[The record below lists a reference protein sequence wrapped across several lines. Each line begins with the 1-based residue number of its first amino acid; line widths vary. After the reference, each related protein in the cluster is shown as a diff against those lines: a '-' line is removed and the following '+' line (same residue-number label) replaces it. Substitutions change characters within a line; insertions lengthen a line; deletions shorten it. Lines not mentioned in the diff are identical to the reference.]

1 MKRTAAVTLFVS
13 LLLAPGAWAAGDPEV
28 AALQVGL
35 RQRGFYGGTV
45 DGVLGP
51 STVSGVRRFQH
62 RARLPVDGVPG
73 PRTKRALGRF
83 GKKPSLGGRILAPG
97 SRGWD
102 VAALQFALAS
112 HGFPSGK
119 LDGHFGAATGKALRK
134 FQRWAGLQADGVAGA
149 AVVVALR
156 AAPPSCPIWLS
167 SPVAGAYS
175 DAFGPRGNR
184 FHTGIDYRS
193 SRGTPVVAAASG
205 RVTFAGSSAGGW
217 GRLVTIAHG
226 GGTRTMYAH
235 LSRVGVRV
243 GQYVQSGQRIGRV
256 GSSGNSTGPH
266 LHFEVR
272 VRGAAVDPMTGL

>member
-1 MKRTAAVTLFVS
+1 MKRTAAVTLFVRS
-13 LLLAPGAWAAGDPEV
+13 CSRPARGRLVIPRSQLFRSGFGSEGSTAAPSTACSARAPSPACAGSSTARACPSTESPARARSAPWAGSARSRRSAGASWRRARA
-28 AALQVGL
+28 
-35 RQRGFYGGTV
+35 GGTSRRSNSPWPRM
-45 DGVLGP
+45 GFRRASWTGISAPPQARRCASSSAGP
-51 STVSGVRRFQH
+51 
-62 RARLPVDGVPG
+62 ACRLTASPG
-73 PRTKRALGRF
+73 PRW
-83 GKKPSLGGRILAPG
+83 
-97 SRGWD
+97 SRR
-102 VAALQFALAS
+102 S
-112 HGFPSGK
+112 ERH
-119 LDGHFGAATGKALRK
+119 R
-134 FQRWAGLQADGVAGA
+134 
-149 AVVVALR
+149 R
-156 AAPPSCPIWLS
+156 AARSRSRLRS
-167 SPVAGAYS
+167 RGAYS

-193 SRGTPVVAAASG
+193 GRGTPVVAAASG
-205 RVTFAGSSAGGW
+205 RVTFAGFSAGGW

>member
-1 MKRTAAVTLFVS
+1 
-13 LLLAPGAWAAGDPEV
+13 V
-28 AALQVGL
+28 AA
-35 RQRGFYGGTV
+35 
-45 DGVLGP
+45 
-51 STVSGVRRFQH
+51 
-62 RARLPVDGVPG
+62 
-73 PRTKRALGRF
+73 
-83 GKKPSLGGRILAPG
+83 
-97 SRGWD
+97 
-102 VAALQFALAS
+102 

-119 LDGHFGAATGKALRK
+119 LDGHFGASTGKALRK

-149 AVVVALR
+149 AVVAALR
-156 AAPPSCPIWLS
+156 TAPPRCPISLS
-167 SPVAGAYS
+167 SPVAGPHS

-205 RVTFAGSSAGGW
+205 RVTFAGFSAGGW

-235 LSRVGVRV
+235 LSGVGVRV
-243 GQYVQSGQRIGRV
+243 GQYVQSGQLIGRV

-272 VRGAAVDPMTGL
+272 VRGAAVDPLTGL

>member
-13 LLLAPGAWAAGDPEV
+13 LLLAPGAWASGDPEI

-51 STVSGVRRFQH
+51 GTVSGVRRLQH
-62 RARLPVDGVPG
+62 RARLPIDGVPG

-83 GKKPSLGGRILAPG
+83 GKKPSLGGRTLAPG

-102 VAALQFALAS
+102 VAALQFALAA

-119 LDGHFGAATGKALRK
+119 LDGHFGASTGKALRK

-156 AAPPSCPIWLS
+156 TPPPSCPISLS

-184 FHTGIDYRS
+184 FHTGLDFRS

-205 RVTFAGSSAGGW
+205 RVTFAGFSAGGW

-235 LSRVGVRV
+235 LSQVGVRV